1 MTTPSSRK
9 PPALPAAV
17 DPVRAFSHVNLATV
31 LATLL
36 AKATTTTATSGLPDE
51 VECREQ
57 D

>member
-9 PPALPAAV
+9 PPALSTAV

-31 LATLL
+31 LDTLL
-36 AKATTTTATSGLPDE
+36 AKATTTATSALPDE
-51 VECREQ
+51 EECREQ